1 MKRFNI
7 VIEIFYW
14 ILIALCPILIGGILG
29 ALVYAYVYTS
39 TILFF
44 VFQGFGVLLG
54 IILAEYIRRKYG
66 CSTFYAK
73 LMHTPDLDDNKVS
86 KH

>member
-54 IILAEYIRRKYG
+54 IVLAEYIRRKYG

-73 LMHTPDLDDNKVS
+73 LMNTPDLYDDKEKN
-86 KH
+86 